1 MRISYLSTTICV
13 IDITISSNQLILFTE
28 INHSSLSTVR
38 KLVNY
43 ILDEIQS
50 RHIMTSYVT
59 RFEILLINIINGFL
73 IYYEKNNVYCD
84 FFFFLYKIYYL
95 FI

>member
-28 INHSSLSTVR
+28 INLSSLSTVR

-50 RHIMTSYVT
+50 RHIMTSYG
-59 RFEILLINIINGFL
+59 ILCYTFQNIINK
-73 IYYEKNNVYCD
+73 YYQWIFD
-84 FFFFLYKIYYL
+84 IL
-95 FI
+95 